1 MKWYRRFPIFVLCL
15 TSSLLPSKFQAKAL
29 RQERDK
35 AVKRKEL
42 SQTNNVRLSYDD
54 SSRQFV
60 VAGEDRNEVNRI
72 LHDLGKLTQKQD
84 DTSRTSSPVP
94 FPSPLPSRPLEMDD
108 VLENINLS
116 LPKKSTL

>member
-1 MKWYRRFPIFVLCL
+1 M
-15 TSSLLPSKFQAKAL
+15 
-29 RQERDK
+29 
-35 AVKRKEL
+35 KRKEL